1 MSINKHYVNETLPYR
16 EDKDKKQPY
25 KLKGYK
31 LTLKELRRNFNLKI
45 KNTSGF
51 NKS

>member
-1 MSINKHYVNETLPYR
+1 MSIKHYVNDTLPYK
-16 EDKDKKQPY
+16 EEKEKKQLY

-31 LTLKELRRNFNLKI
+31 LTLKEMRRNFNLKI
-45 KNTSGF
+45 KNQSGF